1 MIHSL
6 FPTYLYNAPLLKKG
20 LSKKSE
26 LKKSLIEEISRLQEI
41 DELGNKWCKKN
52 YRGGYTSYSTY
63 DKLFFSSSTFGDLK
77 KWIDPHVAKFIKYAE
92 MDIGIKDLT
101 MSHCW
106 VNVMPN
112 AVTHTMHIHPL
123 SVISGTFYVSVPK
136 GSGALKI
143 EDPRHDQFMNA
154 PARKINAREANQRF
168 VNIHPQEGHVILF
181 ESWTRHEVPPNLG
194 KGTRISVSFNY
205 GWK

>member
-6 FPTYLYNAPLLKKG
+6 FPTYVYNAPLFNR
-20 LSKKSE
+20 KSARQHE
-26 LKKSLIEEISRLQEI
+26 LKKSLVEEISRLQEI
-41 DELGNKWCKKN
+41 DVQGAKWCKQN

-63 DKLFFSSSTFGDLK
+63 DKLFYSSSTFEDLRR
-77 KWIDPHVAKFIKYAE
+77 WIDPHVVKFIKHSE

-101 MSHCW
+101 MTHCW
-106 VNVMPN
+106 VNVMPH

-123 SVISGTFYVSVPK
+123 SVLSGTFYVSLPK
-136 GSGALKI
+136 GSGVLKI

-154 PARKINAREANQRF
+154 PARKANAREENRRF
-168 VNIHPQEGHVILF
+168 VNILPQEGNVILF

-194 KGTRISVSFNY
+194 KGKRISVSFNY